1 MSLILAS
8 DARLPLYQRLRNDLA
23 ERISRNEW
31 RVGQSIPPEGQLA
44 QDWGVAIGTVRKAVD
59 LLAADGVL
67 ERLQGRGTFVR
78 SPRFDA
84 SMFRFFRFQTVD
96 GARSVPVS
104 RILLRRVEQASPG
117 IVRALQLQDG
127 AEVIYLSRLRLI
139 QGAPV
144 LYEDIWLPKQKFLP
158 LIHLGVGSF
167 GDLLYP
173 LYETCC
179 SAVVARARETLTVE
193 TSDAAIATHLQLS
206 PGTPLIK
213 IERLAMDVAHNPLE
227 WRCSRGPADKF
238 RYHAEIS

>member
-1 MSLILAS
+1 MLAS

-23 ERISRNEW
+23 ERISRKEW

-84 SMFRFFRFQTVD
+84 SMFRFFRFQTIE
-96 GARSVPVS
+96 GARTVPVS
-104 RILLRRVEQASPG
+104 HILERRVEPASSA
-117 IVRALQLQDG
+117 IAAALQLREG
-127 AEVIYLSRLRLI
+127 AQVIYLSRLRLI
-139 QGAPV
+139 QGVPV
-144 LYEDIWLPKQKFLP
+144 LCEDIWLPKQKFLP
-158 LIHLGVGSF
+158 LIHLDVASF

-173 LYETCC
+173 LYETHCG
-179 SAVVARARETLTVE
+179 AVVARARETLTVE
-193 TSDAAIATHLQLS
+193 TSDAAVAAHLQLQ
-206 PGTPLIK
+206 PGAPLIR
-213 IERLAMDVAHNPLE
+213 IERLAMDIAQNPLE
-227 WRCSRGPADKF
+227 WRTSRGPADKF